1 MSEDIRRGPGRPPK
15 KRVVPNFER
24 KGILEKPVR
33 PQSRLEF
40 SYDNPLIFK
49 NLFIYFKNLKSKNIL
64 VRCTP
69 TEITFFSRDQS
80 QASFVIATIDGKN
93 VNHYYA
99 SDVFWLGINR
109 ELVEKM
115 FNSIDRSFLKIT
127 IVHRYDKPETLFFI
141 FTDFDIDKECT
152 YQITVSEP
160 ELDMDLIEMEKSIS
174 EERLK
179 NYPLRWEFT
188 SKQLKKTFS
197 DLSNYTELV
206 TIEKLGGDTPLHLY
220 FQKFNSISYHET
232 YKSSNK
238 INLTSTIPK
247 SQVFQIN
254 VKIAHIKSLASAM
267 VTDKIRILCEEN
279 GNLIFQSEMDALM
292 LNTITL
298 NNTI

>member
-1 MSEDIRRGPGRPPK
+1 MYPHRDY
-15 KRVVPNFER
+15 
-24 KGILEKPVR
+24 L
-33 PQSRLEF
+33 
-40 SYDNPLIFK
+40 
-49 NLFIYFKNLKSKNIL
+49 
-64 VRCTP
+64 
-69 TEITFFSRDQS
+69 FSRDQS

-206 TIEKLGGDTPLHLY
+206 TIENSAAIRRCTCISKSLTPSH
-220 FQKFNSISYHET
+220 T
-232 YKSSNK
+232 TRC
-238 INLTSTIPK
+238 INLPTRST
-247 SQVFQIN
+247 
-254 VKIAHIKSLASAM
+254 
-267 VTDKIRILCEEN
+267 
-279 GNLIFQSEMDALM
+279 
-292 LNTITL
+292 
-298 NNTI
+298 

>member
-115 FNSIDRSFLKIT
+115 FNSIDRSF
-127 IVHRYDKPETLFFI
+127 
-141 FTDFDIDKECT
+141 
-152 YQITVSEP
+152 
-160 ELDMDLIEMEKSIS
+160 
-174 EERLK
+174 
-179 NYPLRWEFT
+179 
-188 SKQLKKTFS
+188 
-197 DLSNYTELV
+197 
-206 TIEKLGGDTPLHLY
+206 
-220 FQKFNSISYHET
+220 
-232 YKSSNK
+232 
-238 INLTSTIPK
+238 
-247 SQVFQIN
+247 
-254 VKIAHIKSLASAM
+254 
-267 VTDKIRILCEEN
+267 
-279 GNLIFQSEMDALM
+279 
-292 LNTITL
+292 
-298 NNTI
+298 